1 MSNGICLV
9 AQNNKKT
16 DYVRQA
22 YALALSALAQ
32 NPRLNISL
40 ITNDKIPSTY
50 KTVFDKIID
59 VPWGDLAEY
68 SEWKI
73 ENRWKVYHMTPYQ
86 NTIVLDVDMLILDD
100 IGQTWQH
107 FRKSPKLL
115 FTKDVKT
122 YRDETVVSRYYR
134 KTFDA
139 NNLPNVY
146 AGYYQFSKCEET
158 QRFFELLDII
168 MQNWETFYKKYA
180 PKNQQK
186 WCSVDVSVAIALKI
200 LDIQGNALENSSLTF
215 THMKPNVQNLQNT
228 KEKWLDML
236 SVDYG
241 DGIYINGYKQSGILH
256 YVEDEFLTDDMVK
269 WLEEKI

>member
-9 AQNNKKT
+9 AQNNLKT

-22 YALALSALAQ
+22 YALALSALAH

-40 ITNDKIPSTY
+40 ITSDKIPSTY
-50 KTVFDKIID
+50 KTVFDEIID

-68 SEWKI
+68 SDWKI
-73 ENRWKVYHMTPYQ
+73 ENRWKVYHITPYQ
-86 NTIVLDVDMLILDD
+86 NTIVLDVDMLILHD

-107 FRKSPKLL
+107 FRKSPRLL

-134 KTFDA
+134 KTFGA

-146 AGYYQFSKCEET
+146 AGYYQFSKCEDT
-158 QRFFELLDII
+158 QRFFELLDVI
-168 MQNWETFYKKYA
+168 MQNWETFYKKYT
-180 PKNQQK
+180 PKHQQK

-200 LDIQGNALENSSLTF
+200 LDMQGQALENSNLTF

-228 KEKWLDML
+228 KEKWTDML

-241 DGIYINGYKQSGILH
+241 NGIYINGYKQSGILH

-269 WLEEKI
+269 WLEEQI